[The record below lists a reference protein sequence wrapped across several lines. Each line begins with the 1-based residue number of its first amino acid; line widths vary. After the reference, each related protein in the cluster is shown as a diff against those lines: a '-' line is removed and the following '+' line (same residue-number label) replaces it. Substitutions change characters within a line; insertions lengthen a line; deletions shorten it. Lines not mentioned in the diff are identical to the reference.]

1 MPVVNFIEPD
11 GSPHSVDV
19 PEGTSAMQAAVNN
32 GIPGIDGDCGGI
44 CACATC
50 HVYVDEAWIGQTGG
64 RGEQEQSMLTFSP
77 ILKDTSRLCCQIKMR
92 PELDGLVLHLPLG
105 QH

>member
-1 MPVVNFIEPD
+1 MPIIHFIDHD
-11 GSPHSVDV
+11 GNTRTVEAS
-19 PEGTSAMQAAVNN
+19 EGSSAMKAAVNN
-32 GIPGIDGDCGGI
+32 AVPGIDGDCGGI

-50 HVYVDEAWIGQTGG
+50 HVYVDQEWADRVGG

-77 ILKDTSRLCCQIKMR
+77 ILEDNSRLCCQIVMR
-92 PELDGLVLHLPLG
+92 PELDGLVLHLPVG

>member
-1 MPVVNFIEPD
+1 MPIIRFVEHGGTEHTVE
-11 GSPHSVDV
+11 V
-19 PEGTSAMQAAVNN
+19 PEGTSAMQAAVNA
-32 GIPGIDGDCGGI
+32 GVPGIDGDCGGI

-50 HVYVDEAWIGQTGG
+50 HVYVDQQWLPLTGG

-77 ILKDTSRLCCQIKMR
+77 ILEDNSRLCCQIKMR
-92 PELDGLVLHLPLG
+92 PELDGLVLHLPIG

>member
-1 MPVVNFIEPD
+1 MPTILFIEHGGTEHRVQAP
-11 GSPHSVDV
+11 V
-19 PEGTSAMQAAVNN
+19 GTSAMLAAVNN
-32 GIPGIDGDCGGI
+32 GVPGIDGDCGGI

-50 HVYVDEAWIGQTGG
+50 HVYVDEQWRERTGG

-77 ILKDTSRLCCQIKMR
+77 ILADNSRLCCQIELTD
-92 PELDGLVLHLPLG
+92 ELDGLVLHLPEG

>member
-1 MPVVNFIEPD
+1 MPTITFIDYAGTKHE
-11 GSPHSVDV
+11 VDA

-50 HVYVDEAWIGQTGG
+50 HVYVDKEWTDRVGG
-64 RGEQEQSMLTFSP
+64 RNEQEHSMLTFSP
-77 ILKDTSRLCCQIKMR
+77 ILEDNSRLCCQIVMR
-92 PELDGLVLHLPLG
+92 PELDGVVLHLPVG

>member
-1 MPVVNFIEPD
+1 MPAINFVEAD
-11 GSPHSVDV
+11 GAVHSVDV

-32 GIPGIDGDCGGI
+32 GVPGIDGDCGGI

-50 HVYVDEAWIGQTGG
+50 HVYVDEKWKAETGG
-64 RGEQEQSMLTFSP
+64 RSEQETSMIAFSP
-77 ILKDTSRLCCQIKMR
+77 ILEDNSRLCCQIKMR
-92 PELDGLVLHLPLG
+92 EGLDGLVLHLPVG

>member
-1 MPVVNFIEPD
+1 MPIIKFIEH
-11 GSPHSVDV
+11 GGTEHNVDV

-32 GIPGIDGDCGGI
+32 GVPGIDGDCGGI

-50 HVYVDEAWIGQTGG
+50 HVYVDKAWIAATGG
-64 RGEQEQSMLTFSP
+64 RGEQEESMLTFSP
-77 ILKDTSRLCCQIKMR
+77 ILQDNSRLCCQISMR
-92 PELDGLVLHLPLG
+92 LELDGLVLHLPEG